1 MPFAVNTPG
10 GQVRLM
16 DLPLDAFCRIE
27 EETDKR
33 WIDVIVA
40 PAMSAKCALAVYRI
54 ACEHLDCEPEP
65 LTPSMLVGES
75 PIFEMV
81 DDDLP
86 DVFEGGIPK
95 SEDAQATTGSSTAP
109 RRSSGR
115 RTSPDDSPSGTSD
128 S

>member
-54 ACEHLDCEPEP
+54 ACEHAGAVPEE
-65 LTPSMLVGES
+65 LTPQRLIGDP

-86 DVFEGGIPK
+86 EVYEGGVPK
-95 SEDAQATTGSSTAP
+95 SEGDPETTG
-109 RRSSGR
+109 
-115 RTSPDDSPSGTSD
+115 
-128 S
+128 